1 MRAGIGFD
9 VHPLVKGRSLIL
21 GGTPV
26 PFELGLSGYSDGDVL
41 LHAITDALLGA
52 AALGDMGTHFPTGDP
67 RFKDIASVELLARAS
82 ALVRQ
87 ARWQIANVDATIVAE
102 RPRLAPYLP
111 AMREQVAHTLGLDV
125 SQVSIKAKSTDG
137 LGFAGRGEGMA
148 AMAVALLQPI
158 DQ

>member
-9 VHPLVKGRSLIL
+9 VHPLMKGRSLIL
-21 GGTPV
+21 GGIPV

-67 RFKDIASVELLARAS
+67 RFKDIASVKLLARAS
-82 ALVRQ
+82 ALVRE

-111 AMREQVAHTLGLDV
+111 AMREHVAHTLGLDV
-125 SQVSIKAKSTDG
+125 SHVSIKAKSTDG

-148 AMAVALLQPI
+148 AMAVALLEPI
-158 DQ
+158 AQ